1 MRVNSIK
8 PKLTLKD
15 VRAAKKHS
23 TKNVNPMESFKT
35 IVVTEEDMTQQRNKL
50 VQKSAQMREQLC
62 HTPFKKRLENFID
75 KIIDIIIY

>member
-1 MRVNSIK
+1 
-8 PKLTLKD
+8 
-15 VRAAKKHS
+15 
-23 TKNVNPMESFKT
+23 
-35 IVVTEEDMTQQRNKL
+35 MTQQRNKI